1 MIEVLDGYENMQKD
15 YENFLRVEE
24 GGGPFFRIYLWKKP
38 VISLGFH
45 QEPRDF
51 PVDVVKRP
59 TGGGALLHGW
69 DISFSVADV
78 KEMWGKS
85 PKKIYLRLMGLLKES
100 LESLGLSLGISN
112 YGGSYGEYFCIF
124 QPTFGEITHKGKKL
138 VACAMR
144 MGKRGFLLH
153 GSLFWTL
160 DYFKAEQIVGIPSE
174 RLRDRMITFEELSVP
189 WEELLKAV
197 EDFFTSVMLCKTS
210 YSL

>member
-24 GGGPFFRIYLWKKP
+24 GGGPFFRLYLWKKP

-69 DISFSVADV
+69 DISFSVVDV

-100 LESLGLSLGISN
+100 LEVWVFPLGFPTTEALTGNTFVYSNLPLGRSH
-112 YGGSYGEYFCIF
+112 
-124 QPTFGEITHKGKKL
+124 T
-138 VACAMR
+138 R
-144 MGKRGFLLH
+144 
-153 GSLFWTL
+153 
-160 DYFKAEQIVGIPSE
+160 E
-174 RLRDRMITFEELSVP
+174 RS
-189 WEELLKAV
+189 W
-197 EDFFTSVMLCKTS
+197 
-210 YSL
+210 

>member
-15 YENFLRVEE
+15 HENFLRIEE

-38 VISLGFH
+38 VISLGFY
-45 QEPRDF
+45 QEPRGF

-69 DISFSVADV
+69 DISFSVVDA
-78 KEMWGKS
+78 KEMWDKS

-100 LESLGLSLGISN
+100 LESLGLSLELSN
-112 YGGSYGEYFCIF
+112 YGGTYGEYFCIF
-124 QPTFGEITHKGKKL
+124 QPTFGEITHRGKKL

-144 MGKRGFLLH
+144 VGKRSFLLH
-153 GSLFWTL
+153 GSLFLAL
-160 DYFKAEQIVGIPSE
+160 DYLMAEQITGIPSE
-174 RLRDRMITFEELSVP
+174 KLRDRMITFEELSVS

-197 EDFFTSVMLCKTS
+197 EDFFTGVLLCKAS